1 MAYTQLT
8 QEELY
13 TTMTMLLAAAV
24 FATTAA
30 AMELDGRFWACVY
43 RCYSMLL
50 LLLFVAANLIS
61 FSIVDDGTRLWM
73 LFFYHSFR
81 SASFIDCDGC
91 RLDGR
96 SVGCLDF
103 VCASISNLVPGF
115 WFANPLLPIC
125 SNVFHSHF
133 RHHKFPFSIPK
144 PIQMLPIVA
153 FVVPFAWIHFYEWFG
168 MSHSHHHWLA
178 SQCATIATAF
188 FHFFHNALM
197 FFHHKHCSRTPHS
210 FCSILCR
217 WMRTPSAHNNNS
229 NRSGRKRTRETRAI
243 VHYILCWINV
253 VHCSAEQKKSGKKK
267 YPRL

>member
-1 MAYTQLT
+1 MVLGCGCCSSTI
-8 QEELY
+8 
-13 TTMTMLLAAAV
+13 
-24 FATTAA
+24 
-30 AMELDGRFWACVY
+30 
-43 RCYSMLL
+43 
-50 LLLFVAANLIS
+50 LFVQRHS
-61 FSIVDDGTRLWM
+61 SIVM
-73 LFFYHSFR
+73 
-81 SASFIDCDGC
+81 I
-91 RLDGR
+91 DGR

-153 FVVPFAWIHFYEWFG
+153 FVVPSAWIHFYEWFG

-188 FHFFHNALM
+188 FPFFHNALM
-197 FFHHKHCSRTPHS
+197 FFHHKHCSHTPHS

-253 VHCSAEQKKSGKKK
+253 VHCSAEQEKKWEEEKPTAIKMISSKLFPNIKIYCNTQKKPKEFAGSPLFLHSIKRFFVGVKNPWPIQYLGKRTFIWFAQSG
-267 YPRL
+267 